1 MYDFRVGRV
10 DEGPESRSA
19 SLSAQEDA
27 QIQEER
33 MDQGP
38 LTLDSLNRSAESGE
52 EFLSLLRTLLA
63 ESESGT
69 SLLCD
74 TSGVPCKFWGAWV
87 ER

>member
-1 MYDFRVGRV
+1 MSV
-10 DEGPESRSA
+10 
-19 SLSAQEDA
+19 QEDA

-63 ESESGT
+63 ESESGA
-69 SLLCD
+69 SL
-74 TSGVPCKFWGAWV
+74 T
-87 ER
+87 